1 MLKSIKAAF
10 LVRDTS
16 RMMRCHLC
24 VLSNH
29 NTHHHVN
36 SLRQQKY
43 LKCQSIMQT
52 FPLQQQKMSS
62 SSSDSMKKKS
72 FFVNEKK
79 DGWNVYN
86 VLVESIAI
94 FESHHV
100 PEPEHSACHLLSSI
114 LYEWEDNG
122 FRILMESLQNRNN
135 GMNSM
140 LLSEEQV
147 GLYEDMVHRRIS
159 MEPIQYILGKWDFL
173 DFTLNIKSPC
183 LCPRPE
189 TEELVQLV
197 IDHISTLQQQQQQQQ
212 SVRVLDVGCGTG
224 AIGIALAKYF
234 GSTKIQ
240 VVAVDISNVAVEV
253 TQQNA
258 QQILSSSTE
267 NDYFKVIKSSAKEY
281 IPEEQKFDVIVSN
294 PPYIPK
300 DHMKTLS
307 KDVLNHEDYYAL
319 CGGIDGMDVIRDII
333 TNLPNWTSS
342 GCSCWMEV
350 DPSHPSLLQE
360 YLCSQESV
368 EYVDTYKD
376 LSGFDRFVQ
385 LRVANKK

>member
-1 MLKSIKAAF
+1 MKAAF
-10 LVRDTS
+10 LVRNTS
-16 RMMRCHLC
+16 RTIRCHLSI
-24 VLSNH
+24 LSNH
-29 NTHHHVN
+29 NTHHHVK
-36 SLRQQKY
+36 SQRQQNCLEY
-43 LKCQSIMQT
+43 QSIMGT
-52 FPLQQQKMSS
+52 FPLLQQQMAS
-62 SSSDSMKKKS
+62 SSSDSMEKKS
-72 FFVNEKK
+72 FFVTEKK
-79 DGWNVYN
+79 DGWNVYD

-100 PEPEHSACHLLSSI
+100 PEPKHSACHLLSSI

-122 FRILMESLQNRNN
+122 FQILMESVQGSNN
-135 GMNSM
+135 VMRSM

-147 GLYEDMVHRRIS
+147 GLYEEMVHRRIS
-159 MEPIQYILGKWDFL
+159 MEPIQYILGKWDFW

-197 IDHISTLQQQQQQQQ
+197 IDHISTLQQTKL
-212 SVRVLDVGCGTG
+212 VRVLDVGCGTG

-234 GSTKIQ
+234 GPTKIQ
-240 VVAVDISNVAVEV
+240 VVAVDISNVAIEV

-258 QQILSSSTE
+258 QQILSSTE
-267 NDYFKVIKSSAKEY
+267 NNYFKVVQSSAKEF

-294 PPYIPK
+294 PPYIPQQ
-300 DHMKTLS
+300 DMNTLS
-307 KDVLNHEDYYAL
+307 KDVLNFEDYHAL

-333 TNLPNWTSS
+333 TNLPYWTSS

-350 DPSHPSLLQE
+350 DPSHPSLLQQ
-360 YLCSQESV
+360 YLSFQESV

-385 LRVANKK
+385 LRVANETQ